1 MYFLHLTLQRIRL
14 HLHCRTLPS
23 PLRPCTLSHRPVQ
36 RCSANTTSVPTA
48 VPAVPTV
55 EALAVVVDVGPSH
68 RAPRSL

>member
-36 RCSANTTSVPTA
+36 RCSANTTSAPA
-48 VPAVPTV
+48 AVPTV